1 MEEDWNFSVEVE
13 AVLQI
18 SKDNVIFSQHEKKLN
33 AAFGPVARRYTH
45 KKLASDRLSI
55 INMDTWD
62 GKSKISPRIMMDVN
76 DMSTEGRICRK
87 RAMLELERQFFG
99 NDGEEIFEDM
109 MTVNMPEMKLT
120 CREEV
125 RLVLDKQTVGREV
138 VLDREQWKHAT
149 MIYKT
154 AYINF
159 YVSQKMFERKKDR
172 ERAKEYVVAG
182 TLTLTSNLKE
192 PTAEG
197 NAIYDLF
204 SDDES
209 VEDKADGGG
218 MTGQLS
224 EEQHQVVDRMAANTD
239 AKNALKQW
247 LAWEPDWKTIYSSA
261 NLSSNATANLHPF
274 DDLMNLDMYD
284 LMNAAS
290 DYNNLH
296 DNVFGLIIMM
306 GKNSPYQLGALNA
319 QSFVERMNSHGNLI
333 VDKNRMCLDDDTID
347 KLVVLKTNSGYMEN
361 TRDQC
366 AVIKNLKLS
375 II

>member
-18 SKDNVIFSQHEKKLN
+18 SKDNVIFPQHEKKLN

-125 RLVLDKQTVGREV
+125 CLVLDKQTIGREV

-239 AKNALKQW
+239 AKKALKQW
-247 LAWEPDWKTIYSSA
+247 LAWEPDWKTIYPSA